1 MFKNSR
7 KELAFLVLLTAL
19 IFPTVTVKADLVGRY
34 SWGYFYSTL
43 TSKTVEAEVVSVT
56 KKYVRPVAQNSK
68 TTKYG
73 RFVHLG
79 DSSNTEVARTQHGN
93 RTYYNFK

>member
-34 SWGYFYSTL
+34 S
-43 TSKTVEAEVVSVT
+43 
-56 KKYVRPVAQNSK
+56 
-68 TTKYG
+68 
-73 RFVHLG
+73 
-79 DSSNTEVARTQHGN
+79 
-93 RTYYNFK
+93 